1 MDTKE
6 IVHLMKKVVLHLHLD
21 GSLRPETVQNW
32 FREDGKFV
40 KVNEIKENL
49 TVTKNCKS
57 LEEYLE
63 KFELPISLLQSEER
77 IKRATFELFEDLT
90 KRNVIYAEVRFAP
103 ILHLQNGFSQKQVV
117 EAAISGMKEAKE
129 KYGIEGGL
137 ILCCIRGEHN
147 ELANEETIKTAKKF
161 LGKGVCG
168 VDLAGS
174 EGQYP
179 TKNYKDIF
187 ALAKENKILFTIHA
201 GEADGPESIRT
212 ALKFG
217 ALRIGHGVRCLEDK
231 ELLKKL
237 KSRGT
242 LLEICPTSNLQ
253 TGVTKL
259 KKSGKYPIET
269 IFKAGI
275 AVGLN
280 TDNDT
285 VSNTDIEQEYEWVL
299 NNTSLTVDD
308 LKQMNLLS
316 IKSAF
321 TTDKIKKSL
330 EKQILEK

>member
-1 MDTKE
+1 MNTKE
-6 IVHLMKKVVLHLHLD
+6 IIHSMKKVVLHIHLD

-32 FREDGKFV
+32 FREEGKLV
-40 KVNEIKENL
+40 KQNELKKKL
-49 TVTKNCKS
+49 TVEKDCKS
-57 LEEYLE
+57 LSEYLE
-63 KFELPISLLQSEER
+63 KFELPVHFLQSEER
-77 IKRATFELFEDLT
+77 IKKATFEVFEDLA

-103 ILHLQNGFSQKQVV
+103 ILHLQNGLTQKQVV
-117 EAAISGMKEAKE
+117 ESAILGMKEAKE

-137 ILCCIRGEHN
+137 ILCCMRGEHN
-147 ELANEETIKTAKKF
+147 ELANEETVKTAKKF

-168 VDLAGS
+168 LDLAGS

-187 ALAKENKILFTIHA
+187 TLAKENKIPFTIHA

-217 ALRIGHGVRCLEDK
+217 AERIGHGVRCLEDK

-237 KSRGT
+237 KSKGT

-253 TGVTKL
+253 TGVTKV

-269 IFKAGI
+269 IFQFGI
-275 AVGLN
+275 KVGLN

-285 VSNTDIEQEYEWVL
+285 VSNTNIEQEYEWVL
-299 NNTSLTVDD
+299 NNTSLTIDD
-308 LKQMNLLS
+308 LKQMNLS
-316 IKSAF
+316 SVKSAF
-321 TTDKIKKSL
+321 TTEKVKKSL
-330 EKQILEK
+330 EKQLL